1 MSKLLIL
8 LLFAL
13 VLNAK
18 LDDGIP
24 VYSTY
29 DMKKIMG
36 NVYELNVKE
45 GDEFYIQFYKYKG
58 GICNCSNC
66 NEFKDSLYDFDK
78 NGQSF
83 KYTSASFSYITPLIF
98 IGGSDYFKFKA
109 LKPSSNKIS
118 LKFSNKS
125 PFDELIS
132 KFDEKFYTDYVIK
145 INILPKEEAS

>member
-18 LDDGIP
+18 LDGIP

-29 DMKKIMG
+29 VMKKIMG

-45 GDEFYIQFYKYKG
+45 GDEFYIHFYKYKG

-66 NEFKDSLYDFDK
+66 YEFKDSLYDFDK

-83 KYTSASFSYITPLIF
+83 KCTSASFSYITPLIF
-98 IGGSDYFKFKA
+98 DGGSDYFKFKA

-118 LKFSNKS
+118 LKFPHTS
-125 PFDELIS
+125 PIEENYC
-132 KFDEKFYTDYVIK
+132 KFNNFIFKR
-145 INILPKEEAS
+145 NGLL